1 MKKYL
6 ALLLILFTLQSCY
19 YPVKKD
25 YGIYSKSLVFSKDQK
40 WLINTIRT
48 GVDSHHREMMDK
60 ETLKLFNE
68 LSNGQAYTLQ
78 MAKSQNIIQD
88 NIPFQP
94 ENEDLETLKNTSDF
108 NFLVNISTIK
118 VRNDLDTSGAGE
130 QFDYQRNETSAI
142 MDVYDIRTMKKIYSF
157 KASSLVSV
165 EKGEKVTIFTPTS
178 EMMTMKN
185 FRSLLKSIKKNAVKS

>member
-6 ALLLILFTLQSCY
+6 ALLLILFALQSCY

-130 QFDYQRNETSAI
+130 QFTYQRNETSAI
-142 MDVYDIRTMKKIYSF
+142 MDVYDIRTMKKVYSF